1 MVMSAPNGWRSVIV
15 PPPNP
20 RAAIGGALRHAFP
33 VDGRNRSLAGFESLM
48 EQLRSIH

>member
-1 MVMSAPNGWRSVIV
+1 MVFSAPSGWRCVIV

-33 VDGRNRSLAGFESLM
+33 MDG
-48 EQLRSIH
+48 QLRSLTVFETLLNQLRAIH